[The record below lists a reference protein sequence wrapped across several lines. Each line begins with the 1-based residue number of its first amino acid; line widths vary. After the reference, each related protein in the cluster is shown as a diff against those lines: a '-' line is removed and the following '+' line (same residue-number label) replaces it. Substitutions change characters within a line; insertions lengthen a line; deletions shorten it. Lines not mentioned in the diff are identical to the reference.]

1 LTSVSC
7 ASPTNLTASPPLKN
21 EERLAGQRNSLGE
34 ADVSRLRKSL
44 WHSG

>member
-21 EERLAGQRNSLGE
+21 EERLAGQRILFVDPL
-34 ADVSRLRKSL
+34 AFFVR
-44 WHSG
+44 